1 MEVLPVDLPMC
12 SGCSR
17 TQQEIAIE
25 IERTHNLTL
34 SMQISSGKLLSN
46 YVHHQGI
53 PFGEPDFNP
62 PIQPFP
68 GLPLPTLSTSD
79 WLGLTDKER
88 LQQNTCAFSNLPVY
102 LASVKCQQMDLNPL
116 EDELHRQFDS
126 SRLHCLGLENNLKSI
141 MSSLGIVPGPV
152 VSAQPLEPDNTFFMK
167 LTGYYICHLFQD
179 WVNRCE
185 KDIALLT
192 KKYPV

>member
-1 MEVLPVDLPMC
+1 MTTKPHPPPKLCPQNWFNIKFGLH
-12 SGCSR
+12 CSR
-17 TQQEIAIE
+17 KSRATC
-25 IERTHNLTL
+25 NL
-34 SMQISSGKLLSN
+34 
-46 YVHHQGI
+46 VRHQGI

-62 PIQPFP
+62 PIQPLP

-88 LQQNTCAFSNLPVY
+88 LQQNACAFSNLPVY
-102 LASVKCQQMDLNPL
+102 LAIVKCQQMDLNPL
-116 EDELHRQFDS
+116 EDELHRQLDS

-141 MSSLGIVPGPV
+141 MSSLGIMPGPV
-152 VSAQPLEPDNTFFMK
+152 VSAQPVEPDNSFLMK

-192 KKYPV
+192 KKYPSRSTCIHLRAM

>member
-1 MEVLPVDLPMC
+1 MEVLSVDLPMC
-12 SGCSR
+12 SEARS
-17 TQQEIAIE
+17 TQQEIALE

-34 SMQISSGKLLSN
+34 SMQFSSGQLLSN
-46 YVHHQGI
+46 YVHHQGV
-53 PFGEPDFNP
+53 PFGDPDFNP
-62 PIQPFP
+62 TIQPFP
-68 GLPLPTLSTSD
+68 GLPLPTLSTTE

-88 LQQNTCAFSNLPVY
+88 LQQNASAFSNLQVY

-116 EDELHRQFDS
+116 EDELHRKLDS

-152 VSAQPLEPDNTFFMK
+152 VPAEPLESDNAFLMK
-167 LTGYYICHLFQD
+167 LTGYYVCHLFQD